1 MYAFFMMIKA
11 TFWVSI
17 PKIPKSDKW
26 SIFFRVNSSIQT
38 NVRRDTNLGASISH
52 LIMKGGVHQKS
63 TLIYNFM

>member
-38 NVRRDTNLGASISH
+38 NVRRDTNLGASINH
-52 LIMKGGVHQKS
+52 LSNYERGSPKVH
-63 TLIYNFM
+63 INI